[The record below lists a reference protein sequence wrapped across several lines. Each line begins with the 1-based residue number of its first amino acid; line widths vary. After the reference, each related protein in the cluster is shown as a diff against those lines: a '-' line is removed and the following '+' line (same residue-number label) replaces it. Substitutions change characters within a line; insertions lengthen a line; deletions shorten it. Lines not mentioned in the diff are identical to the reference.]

1 MDKDQSFKKGTTT
14 LGLVC
19 KDGVIMA
26 ADKRAT
32 MGHLI
37 GHKDTKKLFKISD
50 NMGLT
55 IAGLV
60 GDAQMLSRW
69 LSAEVSLFELKRD
82 QDMTIKAASILLSNI
97 MNGRKHMPFWVQ
109 LLVGGVDRNGSHVYS
124 IDAAGGA
131 IPDKFNTT
139 GSGSP
144 FVYGVLEDHFKENM
158 SLKDG
163 ATLAVRAMNAAM
175 KRDSASGD
183 GISLCTIDSNG
194 YRNFAEDEIKA
205 IQTKLAA

>member
-1 MDKDQSFKKGTTT
+1 MDKEQSFKKGTTT

-19 KDGVIMA
+19 KDGVVMA
-26 ADKRAT
+26 TDKRAT

-37 GHKDTKKLFKISD
+37 GHKNTKKLFKISD
-50 NMGLT
+50 SMGLT

-82 QDMTIKAASILLSNI
+82 QDMSIKAASILLSNI
-97 MNGRKHMPFWVQ
+97 MNGREHMPFWVQ
-109 LLVGGVDRNGSHVYS
+109 LLVGGVDRDGGHIYS

-131 IPDKFNTT
+131 IPDNFNTT

-158 SLKDG
+158 SLEEG
-163 ATLAVRAMNAAM
+163 TTLAVRAMTAAM
-175 KRDSASGD
+175 KRDAASGD

-194 YRNFAEDEIKA
+194 YRDFKEDEIEA

>member
-1 MDKDQSFKKGTTT
+1 MDKDESFKKGTTT

-19 KDGVIMA
+19 KEGVIMA

-37 GHKDTKKLFKISD
+37 GHKNTKKLFKISD
-50 NMGLT
+50 SIGLT

-60 GDAQMLSRW
+60 GDAQMLCRW

-82 QDMTIKAASILLSNI
+82 HDMSVKAASTLLSNI

-109 LLVGGVDRNGSHVYS
+109 LLVGGFDRDGGHIYS

-131 IPDKFNTT
+131 IPDSYNTS

-144 FVYGVLEDHFKENM
+144 FVYGVLEDHFRENM
-158 SLKDG
+158 SLEDG
-163 ATLAVRAMNAAM
+163 AMLAVRAMNAAM

-183 GISLCTIDSNG
+183 GISICTIDSNG
-194 YRNFAEDEIKA
+194 YRNFEDDEIKA

>member
-19 KDGVIMA
+19 KEGVVMA
-26 ADKRAT
+26 TDKRAT

-37 GHKDTKKLFKISD
+37 GHKDTKKLFQISD
-50 NMGLT
+50 TMGLT

-60 GDAQMLSRW
+60 GDAQMLARW

-82 QDMTIKAASILLSNI
+82 QDMSIKAASILLSNI

-109 LLVGGVDRNGSHVYS
+109 LLVGGVDRDGGHIYS

-131 IPDKFNTT
+131 IPDNFNTT

-158 SLKDG
+158 NLEDG
-163 ATLAVRAMNAAM
+163 VVLAVRAMTAAM
-175 KRDSASGD
+175 KRDAASGD

-194 YRNFAEDEIKA
+194 YRNFNKDEIDA

>member
-1 MDKDQSFKKGTTT
+1 MDKEQAFKKGTTT

-19 KDGVIMA
+19 KDGVVMA
-26 ADKRAT
+26 TDKRAT

-37 GHKDTKKLFKISD
+37 GHKNTKKLFKISD
-50 NMGLT
+50 SMGLT

-82 QDMTIKAASILLSNI
+82 QDMSIKAASILLSNI

-109 LLVGGVDRNGSHVYS
+109 LLVGGVDRDGGHIYS

-131 IPDKFNTT
+131 IPDNFNTT

-158 SLKDG
+158 SLEEG
-163 ATLAVRAMNAAM
+163 TTLAVRAMTAAM
-175 KRDSASGD
+175 KRDAAAGD
-183 GISLCTIDSNG
+183 GISLCTLILMD
-194 YRNFAEDEIKA
+194 IA
-205 IQTKLAA
+205 ISKKTK

>member
-19 KDGVIMA
+19 KEGVVMA
-26 ADKRAT
+26 TDKRAT

-37 GHKDTKKLFKISD
+37 GHKNTKKLFQISD
-50 NMGLT
+50 TMGLT

-60 GDAQMLSRW
+60 GDAQMLARW

-82 QDMTIKAASILLSNI
+82 QDMSIKAASILLSNI

-109 LLVGGVDRNGSHVYS
+109 LLVGGVDRDGGHIYS

-131 IPDKFNTT
+131 IPDNFNTT

-158 SLKDG
+158 NLEDG
-163 ATLAVRAMNAAM
+163 VVLAVRAMTAAM
-175 KRDSASGD
+175 KRDAASGD

-194 YRNFAEDEIKA
+194 YRNFNKDEIDA